1 MTPRIRRVL
10 ITTGQAAVALLV
22 VVLAIDALQRN
33 WEAFR
38 AQAIDWRLA
47 PGWLALSVAA
57 VLTSYAVLVW
67 AWRLVVVSQHQ
78 RLPYWEAA
86 RIWALASLGKY
97 LPGKVWSVAGAWV
110 LAQRAGVD
118 PSVAVLSALV
128 LQALAIASGVMVGT
142 GPIARSF
149 SGEGAWLPMAAG
161 VAGLVAIVGL
171 WGLSSAWM
179 IGIVSRLAPARL
191 GALRP
196 LRRGTLAVALA
207 ANLLAWLGY
216 GLALWLLARSFLPDV
231 ALGLTTAVGVFAA
244 AYTVGFVM
252 LIAPGGVG
260 PRESVLVLLTM
271 PVVGPKAALAL
282 AVASRLQLTV
292 LELSV
297 ALPFLRRRH
306 PRLQTRA
313 TGTSPGGCGGDN
325 ERTETGA

>member
-1 MTPRIRRVL
+1 MTPRTRRVL
-10 ITTGQAAVALLV
+10 ITTGQAALTVLV
-22 VVLAIDALQRN
+22 VVLAIAALQRN

-38 AQAIDWRLA
+38 AQEIDWRLA

-142 GPIARSF
+142 GPVAISF

-161 VAGLVAIVGL
+161 VAGLVATVGL
-171 WGLSSAWM
+171 WGLSSARM
-179 IGIVSRLAPARL
+179 MRIVRRLAPARL

-207 ANLLAWLGY
+207 ANLVAWLGY
-216 GLALWLLARSFLPDV
+216 GLALWLLARSILPDM
-231 ALGLTTAVGVFAA
+231 ALGLPTAVGVFAA

-306 PRLQTRA
+306 PRRPTRA
-313 TGTSPGGCGGDN
+313 TGASPGGCGGDN